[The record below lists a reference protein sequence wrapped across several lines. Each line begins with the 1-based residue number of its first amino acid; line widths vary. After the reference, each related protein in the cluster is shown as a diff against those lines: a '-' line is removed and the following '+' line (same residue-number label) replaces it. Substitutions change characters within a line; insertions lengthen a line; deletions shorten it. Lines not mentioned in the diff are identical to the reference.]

1 MPLHE
6 GQPDAVARLYAASLF
21 EVAQAKGG
29 QSTIEA
35 IGAELGE
42 IVELA
47 RADARFAEFLSSRI
61 LSAKERAG
69 SLAKMFRG
77 NADPMVVNLL
87 LVLNDKDRL
96 GHLGVIA
103 RAYDEIVQEKFGR
116 VEVDVITAAP
126 VDDDQMNALKQRL
139 QARLGKE
146 PVLHRYHDASMIGGL
161 KLRVGDQ
168 LFDASVETRLRRMRE
183 RLSSSGMAAMKSRAD
198 RIIEDKG

>member
-21 EVAQAKGG
+21 EVAEAKGG
-29 QSTIEA
+29 QSTIES
-35 IGAELGE
+35 IGAQLGD
-42 IVELA
+42 IVEMA

-61 LSAKERAG
+61 LAHKDRAE
-69 SLAKMFRG
+69 SLRAILGGK
-77 NADPMVVNLL
+77 ADAMILNLL
-87 LVLNDKDRL
+87 LVLNDKGRL

-103 RAYDEIVQEKFGR
+103 RAYDEIVQERFGR

-146 PVLHRYHDASMIGGL
+146 PVLHRYHDAAMIGGL

-168 LFDASVETRLRRMRE
+168 LFDASIETSLRRMRE
-183 RLSSSGMAAMKSRAD
+183 RLSSSGAATLKARTD

>member
-21 EVAQAKGG
+21 EAAESKGG
-29 QSTIEA
+29 QQAIES

-61 LSAKERAG
+61 LAAKDRAASIRSIFG
-69 SLAKMFRG
+69 GKS
-77 NADPMVVNLL
+77 NPMLINLM
-87 LVLNDKDRL
+87 LVLNDKQRL

-103 RAYDEIVQEKFGR
+103 RAYDEIVQERFGR

-126 VDDDQMNALKQRL
+126 VDDDQMNALKNRL

-146 PVLHRYHDASMIGGL
+146 PVLHRYHDAGMIGGL

-168 LFDASVETRLRRMRE
+168 LFDASIETRLRRMRE
-183 RLSSSGMAAMKSRAD
+183 RLSSTGMAAMKSRAD

>member
-21 EVAQAKGG
+21 EVAEARGG
-29 QSTIEA
+29 QPAIES

-61 LSAKERAG
+61 LATKDRARSIKAAFDG
-69 SLAKMFRG
+69 KC
-77 NADPMVVNLL
+77 DPMLVNLM
-87 LVLNDKDRL
+87 LVLNDKGRL

-103 RAYDEIVQEKFGR
+103 RAYDEIVQDRFGR
-116 VEVDVITAAP
+116 VEVDVITVSP
-126 VDDDQMNALKQRL
+126 IDDDQMNALKDRL

-146 PVLHRYHDASMIGGL
+146 PVMHRYHDASMIGGL

-168 LFDASVETRLRRMRE
+168 LFDASIETRLRRMRQ
-183 RLSSSGMAAMKSRAD
+183 RLSSSGMAAMKSRTD

>member
-21 EVAQAKGG
+21 EVAEAKGG
-29 QSTIEA
+29 QSAIEA
-35 IGAELGE
+35 IGAQLGE
-42 IVELA
+42 VVELA

-61 LSAKERAG
+61 LASKDRAA
-69 SLAKMFRG
+69 SLRQIFGGK
-77 NADPMVVNLL
+77 ADPMLVNLL
-87 LVLNDKDRL
+87 LVLNDKGRL
-96 GHLGVIA
+96 GHVGVIA

-126 VDDDQMNALKQRL
+126 IDDDQMNALKQRL
-139 QARLGKE
+139 QQRLGKE
-146 PVLHRYHDASMIGGL
+146 PVMHRYHEPSMIGGL

-168 LFDASVETRLRRMRE
+168 LFDASVETRLRRMRQ
-183 RLSSSGMAAMKSRAD
+183 RLSSSGLAAMKARTE

>member
-21 EVAQAKGG
+21 EVANDKGG
-29 QSTIEA
+29 QDTIEA
-35 IGAELGE
+35 LGAQLGE
-42 IVELA
+42 IVEMA

-61 LSAKERAG
+61 LATKDRAKSIRAILDG
-69 SLAKMFRG
+69 K
-77 NADPMVVNLL
+77 ADPMVVNLL

-126 VDDDQMNALKQRL
+126 VDDDQLNALKAKL

-168 LFDASVETRLRRMRE
+168 LFDASIDTRLRRMRQ
-183 RLSSSGMAAMKSRAD
+183 RLSSTGMAAMKARTD

>member
-1 MPLHE
+1 PLVAA
-6 GQPDAVARLYAASLF
+6 GVVARW
-21 EVAQAKGG
+21 
-29 QSTIEA
+29 
-35 IGAELGE
+35 
-42 IVELA
+42 
-47 RADARFAEFLSSRI
+47 DARFAEFLSSRI
-61 LSAKERAG
+61 LATKDRAKSIRAILDG
-69 SLAKMFRG
+69 K
-77 NADPMVVNLL
+77 ADPMVVNLL

-126 VDDDQMNALKQRL
+126 VDDDQLNALKAKL

-168 LFDASVETRLRRMRE
+168 LFDASIDTRLRRMRQ
-183 RLSSSGMAAMKSRAD
+183 RLSSTGMAAMKARTD

>member
-21 EVAQAKGG
+21 EVAEAKGG
-29 QSTIEA
+29 QSAIES
-35 IGAELGE
+35 IGAQLGE
-42 IVELA
+42 VVEMA

-61 LSAKERAG
+61 LARNDRAE
-69 SLAKMFRG
+69 SLRAILGGK
-77 NADPMVVNLL
+77 ADAMILNLL
-87 LVLNDKDRL
+87 LVLNDKGRL

-103 RAYDEIVQEKFGR
+103 RAYDEIVQERFGR

-126 VDDDQMNALKQRL
+126 VDDDQMNALRQRL

-146 PVLHRYHDASMIGGL
+146 PVLHRYHDAAMIGGL

-168 LFDASVETRLRRMRE
+168 LFDASIETSLRRMRE
-183 RLSSSGMAAMKSRAD
+183 RLSSSGAATLKARTD